1 MQHLNESQRY
11 TIYRM
16 RKDKK
21 TQSEIAR
28 YIGVSQ
34 ATVSKELN
42 RNADT
47 SGRYSPKMAQMF
59 ADMMK
64 ERSRRPYKFNDK
76 MKALISDKLSKYQWS
91 PEQIK
96 GYCQANDIEMVSV
109 EWIYRFIREDKR
121 NGGSLYRHCRHRLKH
136 RKRPIGAGVRNIPDR
151 VSIRE
156 RPPEVEKREEF
167 GHFEMDLIQNGKDFI
182 LTIIERKTRFLIMER
197 LTRGKNAEEVA
208 KTVIRLLKPLKKHV
222 KSITT
227 DNGGEF
233 AKHKLISKKL
243 HTSVY
248 FTDPYSSWQKGTV
261 ENTNKLIRQYIPK
274 TMNINQLSYNKLLG
288 IQYILNQRPRK
299 SLLFQSPLSLF
310 YNFDC

>member
-1 MQHLNESQRY
+1 
-11 TIYRM
+11 
-16 RKDKK
+16 
-21 TQSEIAR
+21 
-28 YIGVSQ
+28 
-34 ATVSKELN
+34 
-42 RNADT
+42 
-47 SGRYSPKMAQMF
+47 
-59 ADMMK
+59 
-64 ERSRRPYKFNDK
+64 
-76 MKALISDKLSKYQWS
+76 MKALISDKLQKYQWS

-96 GYCQANDIEMVSV
+96 GYCKANDIEMVSV

-121 NGGSLYRHCRHRLKH
+121 NGGSLYKHCRHRLKH

-233 AKHKLISKKL
+233 ARHKLISKKL

-274 TMNINQLSYNKLLG
+274 TMNINQLPYNKLLS
-288 IQYILNQRPRK
+288 IQYLLNQRPRK

-310 YNFDC
+310 YNFAC